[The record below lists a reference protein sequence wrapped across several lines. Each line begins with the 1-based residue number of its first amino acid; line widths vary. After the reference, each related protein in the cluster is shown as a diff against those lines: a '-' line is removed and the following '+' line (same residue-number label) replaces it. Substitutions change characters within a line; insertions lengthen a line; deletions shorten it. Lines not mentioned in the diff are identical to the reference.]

1 MLSYDQLIYQLNMH
15 LEQFGYVVENEITIP
30 NATHV
35 SYVKNE
41 TILKV
46 RNLYALLE
54 MPSGINENASAK
66 IFFKEFKGCLLNK
79 YGQAFLWKE
88 LEMCFVVVCEHDL
101 YQALER
107 DGGQAAAEAGF
118 YLSSMMGTCFID
130 KTTFDY
136 FFHSTWGIHFSG
148 EHYKT
153 IREVV
158 VDWCE
163 EQKKGDEKV
172 MANG

>member
-1 MLSYDQLIYQLNMH
+1 MFNYAQLIDQLNTQ
-15 LEQFGYVVENEITIP
+15 LEQFGYVSEDEITIP
-30 NATHV
+30 SATHI
-35 SYVKNE
+35 SYVKNAA
-41 TILKV
+41 ILKV
-46 RNLYALLE
+46 RNLYVVLE
-54 MPSGINENASAK
+54 VPSEIKENASAK
-66 IFFKEFKGCLLNK
+66 IFFKKLKGSLLNK

-107 DGGQAAAEAGF
+107 DGGEAAAEAGF

-136 FFHSTWGIHFSG
+136 FFHSTWGLHFSG
-148 EHYKT
+148 DHYKT

-158 VDWCE
+158 TEWCE
-163 EQKKGDEKV
+163 GQKNGEEKT
-172 MANG
+172 MAS